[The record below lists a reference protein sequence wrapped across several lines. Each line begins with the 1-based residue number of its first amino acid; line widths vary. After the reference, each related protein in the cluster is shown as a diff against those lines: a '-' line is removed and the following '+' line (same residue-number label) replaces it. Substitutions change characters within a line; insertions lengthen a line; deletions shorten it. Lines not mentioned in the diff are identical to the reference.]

1 MNYLIHPQSLI
12 FNAHRID
19 GFTQM
24 ITDKQIHQWDLLETA
39 QQVSEEC
46 NIDWPEGDGF
56 GSSDMT
62 YLLKD
67 FIDRLIWRFASG
79 RLMTK
84 FNPSLSIVEYSEM
97 NHHNQIQQMES
108 GI

>member
-1 MNYLIHPQSLI
+1 MNYLIDPQSLI

-24 ITDKQIHQWDLLETA
+24 IADKQIHQWDLLETA

-84 FNPSLSIVEYSEM
+84 FNPSL
-97 NHHNQIQQMES
+97 
-108 GI
+108 